1 MKKITLITLML
12 FTALGYAQVGINTNN
27 PDASSALEIEST
39 TGGILIPRLTETQR
53 DEIVAP
59 TTGLMIYQSDETA
72 GFYYYNGSIWTNVEG
87 VVPTLNGVLQQNNS
101 AENQQIK
108 NLQDPTEDQDAVTL
122 AYINQQIA
130 QVVLDIDN
138 DDDGYTENQGD
149 CDDNNQNLNPDSIEI
164 YDGIDNNCDG
174 AIDENWGTV
183 ADIDNN
189 SYTYFTYGP
198 QQWTLSNAETV
209 TYRDGTSIPQVTTQ
223 LEWAALTT
231 GAWCYYNNDP
241 SKSKVYNWYA
251 LMGIHDS
258 NPNTPNK
265 EFAPEGWH
273 VPTNADWTTLE
284 NHLIANG
291 YNFDETISGNTIA
304 KAMASTSGWNS
315 SLNLGDPGNL
325 QSGNNSS
332 FFNIFPTGYI
342 SDSGA
347 YAGEGETAIFWSS
360 SEDETDIN
368 LAWYLTL
375 NSLNSNV
382 YTGSV
387 VKNHGFSVRFVKD

>member
-12 FTALGYAQVGINTNN
+12 FTALGYAQVGINTNT

-122 AYINQQIA
+122 AYINQQLA

-265 EFAPEGWH
+265 EFAPQGWH

-375 NSLNSNV
+375 NSLNSSV

>member
-1 MKKITLITLML
+1 
-12 FTALGYAQVGINTNN
+12 
-27 PDASSALEIEST
+27 
-39 TGGILIPRLTETQR
+39 
-53 DEIVAP
+53 
-59 TTGLMIYQSDETA
+59 MIYQSDETA

-122 AYINQQIA
+122 AYINQQLA

-174 AIDENWGTV
+174 AIDENFGTV

-231 GAWCYYNNDP
+231 GAWSYFNNDP
-241 SKSKVYNWYA
+241 SKSKMYNWYA

-273 VPTNADWTTLE
+273 VPTDAEWTTLE

-291 YNFDETISGNTIA
+291 YNFDETTSENKIA
-304 KAMASTSGWNS
+304 MAMASTSGWNS
-315 SLNLGDPGNL
+315 SQNLGDPGNL

-332 FFNIFPTGYI
+332 FFNAFPTGFITNVGEYG
-342 SDSGA
+342 S
-347 YAGEGETAIFWSS
+347 EGETAIFWNSGEES
-360 SEDETDIN
+360 DTN
-368 LAWYLTL
+368 LVWYRAM
-375 NSLNSNV
+375 SNYSPNV
-382 YTGSV
+382 TRGNLD
-387 VKNHGFSVRFVKD
+387 KNWGCSVRFVKD

>member
-1 MKKITLITLML
+1 
-12 FTALGYAQVGINTNN
+12 
-27 PDASSALEIEST
+27 
-39 TGGILIPRLTETQR
+39 
-53 DEIVAP
+53 
-59 TTGLMIYQSDETA
+59 
-72 GFYYYNGSIWTNVEG
+72 
-87 VVPTLNGVLQQNNS
+87 
-101 AENQQIK
+101 
-108 NLQDPTEDQDAVTL
+108 
-122 AYINQQIA
+122 
-130 QVVLDIDN
+130 
-138 DDDGYTENQGD
+138 
-149 CDDNNQNLNPDSIEI
+149 
-164 YDGIDNNCDG
+164 
-174 AIDENWGTV
+174 
-183 ADIDNN
+183 
-189 SYTYFTYGP
+189 
-198 QQWTLSNAETV
+198 
-209 TYRDGTSIPQVTTQ
+209 
-223 LEWAALTT
+223 
-231 GAWCYYNNDP
+231 
-241 SKSKVYNWYA
+241 
-251 LMGIHDS
+251 MGIHDS

-265 EFAPEGWH
+265 EFAPQGWH
-273 VPTNADWTTLE
+273 VPTNAEWTTLE

>member
-12 FTALGYAQVGINTNN
+12 FTALGYAQVGINTNT

-53 DEIVAP
+53 DAIVAP

-108 NLQDPTEDQDAVTL
+108 NLQDPTEAQDAVTL
-122 AYINQQIA
+122 AYINQQLELL
-130 QVVLDIDN
+130 VLDIDN
-138 DDDGYTENQGD
+138 DSDGYTENQGD

-273 VPTNADWTTLE
+273 VPTNGDWTTLE

>member
-1 MKKITLITLML
+1 
-12 FTALGYAQVGINTNN
+12 
-27 PDASSALEIEST
+27 
-39 TGGILIPRLTETQR
+39 
-53 DEIVAP
+53 
-59 TTGLMIYQSDETA
+59 MIYQSDETA

-122 AYINQQIA
+122 AYINQQLA

-138 DDDGYTENQGD
+138 DSDGYTENQGD

-183 ADIDNN
+183 ADINNN

-231 GAWCYYNNDP
+231 GAWSYYNNDP

-258 NPNTPNK
+258 NSNTPNK

-273 VPTNADWTTLE
+273 VPTDAEWTTLE

-304 KAMASTSGWNS
+304 KAMASTSGWDS

-332 FFNIFPTGYI
+332 FFNIFPAGYI
-342 SDSGA
+342 TDSGA

-375 NSLNSNV
+375 NSHNSNV

>member
-1 MKKITLITLML
+1 MKKITLITLIL
-12 FTALGYAQVGINTNN
+12 FTAFSYAQVGINTNT

-53 DEIVAP
+53 DAIVAP

-108 NLQDPTEDQDAVTL
+108 NLQDPTEAQDAVTL
-122 AYINQQIA
+122 AYINQQLELL
-130 QVVLDIDN
+130 VLDIDN
-138 DDDGYTENQGD
+138 DSDGYTENQGD

-209 TYRDGTSIPQVTTQ
+209 TYRDGTPIPQVTTQ
-223 LEWAALTT
+223 LEWTALTT

-241 SKSKVYNWYA
+241 TKSKMYNWYA
-251 LMGIHDS
+251 IMGIHDTD
-258 NPNTPNK
+258 PNTPNK

-273 VPTNADWTTLE
+273 VPTDTEWTTLE

-291 YNFDETISGNTIA
+291 YNFDETTDSNKIA
-304 KAMASTSGWNS
+304 KALASTSGWNTS
-315 SLNLGDPGNL
+315 ENLGDPGNL

-332 FFNIFPTGYI
+332 FFNVVPAGYLYNE
-342 SDSGA
+342 G
-347 YAGEGETAIFWSS
+347 YGGEGETAVFWSS
-360 SEDETDIN
+360 SLNETDTN
-368 LAWYLTL
+368 LVWFRAVDNY
-375 NSLNSNV
+375 SPNV
-382 YTGSV
+382 SRGSIDLMW
-387 VKNHGFSVRFVKD
+387 GFSVRFVKD

>member
-12 FTALGYAQVGINTNN
+12 FTALGYAQVGINTNT

-53 DEIVAP
+53 DAIVAP

-122 AYINQQIA
+122 AYINQQLA

>member
-12 FTALGYAQVGINTNN
+12 FTALGYAQVGINTNT

-53 DEIVAP
+53 DAIVAP

-87 VVPTLNGVLQQNNS
+87 VAPTLNGVLQQNNS

-198 QQWTLSNAETV
+198 QQWTLENAETV

-273 VPTNADWTTLE
+273 VPTNAEWTTLE
-284 NHLIANG
+284 NHLIANC

-382 YTGSV
+382 YTWFFLV
-387 VKNHGFSVRFVKD
+387 LF

>member
-12 FTALGYAQVGINTNN
+12 FTALGYAQVGINTNT

-122 AYINQQIA
+122 AYINQQLA

-231 GAWCYYNNDP
+231 VAWCYYNNDP

-258 NPNTPNK
+258 NSNTPNK

-304 KAMASTSGWNS
+304 KAMASTSGWDS

-342 SDSGA
+342 TDSGA

-375 NSLNSNV
+375 NSYNSNV